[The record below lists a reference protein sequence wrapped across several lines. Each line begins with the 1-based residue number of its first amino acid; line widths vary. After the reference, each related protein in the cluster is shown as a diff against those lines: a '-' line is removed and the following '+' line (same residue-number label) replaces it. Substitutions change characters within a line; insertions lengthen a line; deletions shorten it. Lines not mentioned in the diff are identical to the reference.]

1 MCSTSA
7 AGLFLAAVCWA
18 VAVGSAAAAPRPAA
32 AEGDDQTP
40 TKYQGIGLCQFVLKD
55 YTLSPQIEKSINQVV
70 QRLLDQHRTTFKFYP
85 RPDFRLHMRIFGK
98 FEDYAQFTTNHGV
111 SVPGLSRAGLTNLAG
126 YYSRNTKELVTWRQ
140 QLGTTFG
147 NVLLHEA
154 SHAIMDAHFR
164 RSPQW
169 LLEGCAEYF
178 AYPPDMQ
185 DARDKFSLRTR
196 WGLLNIWLRD
206 GKLASLSSFVNL
218 KQADWDKMDIDRAY
232 ITSWSIFQY
241 LASSEANRMVVRK
254 LLTPRGFQGEMSSE
268 GPPRAETD
276 GATLLEKEYPG
287 GLKKLE
293 MDWHR
298 WIVQTGRQLFPERS
312 LDRLRE
318 LDQERE
324 RRQGGP

>member
-1 MCSTSA
+1 MLLTRTCF
-7 AGLFLAAVCWA
+7 AGEVPTTEPEFK
-18 VAVGSAAAAPRPAA
+18 
-32 AEGDDQTP
+32 GD
-40 TKYQGIGLCQFVLKD
+40 GLCQFALHGFAL
-55 YTLSPQIEKSINQVV
+55 TAQSEASINQAVEKLIAKHELAFGF
-70 QRLLDQHRTTFKFYP
+70 RRSP
-85 RPDFRLHMRIFGK
+85 EFRLRMRVYSRFV
-98 FEDYAQFTTNHGV
+98 DFTNSTAM
-111 SVPGLSRAGLTNLAG
+111 RGLTNLQG
-126 YYSRNTKELVTWRQ
+126 VYVSRTKEIVTFRQ
-140 QLGTTFG
+140 EIPGSLGTT
-147 NVLLHEA
+147 LLHEA

-196 WGLLNIWLRD
+196 WGLLNIWMRD

-218 KQADWDKMDIDRAY
+218 KQADWDKLDIDRAY
-232 ITSWSIFQY
+232 TTSWSIFQY

-254 LLTPRGFQGEMSSE
+254 LLTPRGFQGELSSE
-268 GPPRAETD
+268 GSPRAETD